1 MVVHFVFIVDSLAL
15 RQMMQTFNN
24 LPVLLDEFFIVSKK
38 NKVVFVMIIQ
48 VLFSDID
55 LGVWVKLQLFC
66 LIPVDTSEELS
77 LTYSGLSLV

>member
-15 RQMMQTFNN
+15 RQMMQTFDN

-38 NKVVFVMIIQ
+38 DKVVFVMIIQ

-55 LGVWVKLQLFC
+55 LGVWV
-66 LIPVDTSEELS
+66 
-77 LTYSGLSLV
+77 